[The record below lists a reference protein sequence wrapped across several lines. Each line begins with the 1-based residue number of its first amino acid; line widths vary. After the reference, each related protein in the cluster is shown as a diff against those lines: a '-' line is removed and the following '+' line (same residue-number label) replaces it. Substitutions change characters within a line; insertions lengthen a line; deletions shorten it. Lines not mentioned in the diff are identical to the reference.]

1 LKSPA
6 EVFIFFIFKKN
17 NSLYFY
23 INYKNL
29 NKIFIKNYYF
39 LSLILKI
46 LNRILRS
53 IYFLKINIKNIYY

>member
-1 LKSPA
+1 SPA
-6 EVFIFFIFKKN
+6 EVSILFIFKKN
-17 NSLYFY
+17 NNLYFY
-23 INYKNL
+23 IDYRDL

-46 LNRILRS
+46 LNRISES